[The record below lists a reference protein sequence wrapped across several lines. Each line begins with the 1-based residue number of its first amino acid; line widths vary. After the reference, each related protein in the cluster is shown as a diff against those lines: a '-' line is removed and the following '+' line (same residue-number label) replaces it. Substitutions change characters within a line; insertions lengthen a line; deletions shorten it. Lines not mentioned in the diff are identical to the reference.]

1 MAYWLRHAF
10 TINQQSTNGVHTMQ
24 TNTIK
29 KEEFSRNADD
39 LVKHSFN
46 NFYFWTQGTD
56 EPSDRLKAVAVTL
69 RDDGYNSTQDEPC
82 VIIEIGKCVAVEH
95 DTYNYEIW
103 QDINIY
109 KVDKYSHREYAVMT
123 DSEADKAWDEALD
136 SYIDECLDI
145 PENVRHYFD
154 EEKWKD
160 DARIDG
166 RGHSLNHYDGGEDE
180 ANINDVDYYIY
191 RRN

>member
-1 MAYWLRHAF
+1 
-10 TINQQSTNGVHTMQ
+10 MQ

-82 VIIEIGKCVAVEH
+82 VIINEDLSQYH
-95 DTYNYEIW
+95 SNNDNFEIW

-109 KVDKYSHREYAVMT
+109 KVDKYSDREYTVMT
-123 DSEADKAWDEALD
+123 DSEADKAWDESLD
-136 SYIDECLDI
+136 SYLDECVLPDL
-145 PENVRHYFD
+145 PETARMYFD
-154 EEKWKD
+154 EERWKD

-166 RGHSLNHYDGGEDE
+166 RGHSLSSYDSVEQF
-180 ANINDVDYYIY
+180 AHINNVYYYIY
-191 RRN
+191 RNN

>member
-1 MAYWLRHAF
+1 MAYRLRHAF
-10 TINQQSTNGVHTMQ
+10 TINQQSTNGVNTMQ

-82 VIIEIGKCVAVEH
+82 VIIERELSEYHVN
-95 DTYNYEIW
+95 DYNYEIW

-109 KVDKYSHREYAVMT
+109 KVDKYSDREYTVMT
-123 DSEADKAWDEALD
+123 DSEADKAWDESLD

-145 PENVRHYFD
+145 PENVRFYFD
-154 EEKWKD
+154 EDKWKD
-160 DARIDG
+160 DAKVDG
-166 RGHSLNHYDGGEDE
+166 RGHSLNRYDGSEEE
-180 ANINDVDYYIY
+180 ANINDTDYYIY